1 MKAIIL
7 QALRDGSSMAWEIAE
22 RHPEIKRRKVTQ
34 ILRELAEAGT
44 ITRRHRGVY
53 AIPPVSMGE
62 KIKRW
67 FA

>member
-1 MKAIIL
+1 
-7 QALRDGSSMAWEIAE
+7 MAWEIAE
-22 RHPEIKRRKVTQ
+22 QHPELTRRKVTQ

-44 ITRRHRGVY
+44 ITRHHRGVY

-62 KIKRW
+62 KLKRW